1 MVIPP
6 YAASFGWYAAWIHA
20 LSEGMNPD
28 DAIAEA
34 NRQQGISGKGFARCR
49 LRGRD
54 GDTLLS
60 VAVVG
65 GSHSLL
71 RRGSELRAELSGH
84 GNWPHAHLGAL
95 EAICGRAPYYQHLIP
110 KLRDAIGN
118 PPKSLREL
126 NLSIHDDIATFLGV
140 VATLTPE
147 ARERGNEIAAD
158 INPELS
164 IIDPLMRF
172 GKETLLALLCRA
184 GKM

>member
-1 MVIPP
+1 MPT
-6 YAASFGWYAAWIHA
+6 ARQGWRHV
-20 LSEGMNPD
+20 
-28 DAIAEA
+28 AE
-34 NRQQGISGKGFARCR
+34 
-49 LRGRD
+49 RGR
-54 GDTLLS
+54 G
-60 VAVVG
+60 
-65 GSHSLL
+65 
-71 RRGSELRAELSGH
+71 RRLPFPFAKGERAAGRAFRTWQL
-84 GNWPHAHLGAL
+84 PHAHLGAL